1 MKSAGWTLL
10 VFSSLLL
17 AGCTVGPNFKR
28 PHASVP
34 SQWTVASTRGIST
47 KSPETDDWWS
57 SFQDPELNSLVER
70 SAKQNLD
77 LKLALERVQEAR
89 AARGVARS
97 GYFPSIDGAA
107 SATRNRQR
115 IIVPAGPQKSAVI
128 VPIEYN
134 NFQGG
139 FAASWELDVFGGIRR
154 SVQAATADMTA
165 AEENRRDV
173 LIILLGDVGRVYAQL
188 RGFQRRL
195 EIANKNIKTQQE
207 TLDLTSTRAKAG
219 LANELDVSRA
229 AAQLESTKAV
239 VPTLLSG
246 IDVSIHRLSV
256 LLAEEPGALRSELE
270 KTNPIPSAGPEVDV
284 GLPSDLLKRRPDIR
298 RSEAQL
304 AAATARIGEAK
315 ADLFPRFVLTGT
327 AGRQAAQLHDLTL
340 GAGNFFSVGPGI
352 SLPLFTG
359 GRIRSNIAV
368 QTSRQRE
375 AVIGYQSTVLNAL
388 EEVENALVSY
398 SQEQERRD
406 RLNDAVAHSQLAV
419 DLATE
424 QYKAGL
430 VDFLSVLD
438 AQRDLYAN
446 EDQLVQ
452 SQTSV
457 TTNLVGLYRALG
469 GGWNLGR
476 TVATSKSTPE
486 RVSSTAE
493 SPDQQK
499 RQEWIAALDK
509 TESLK
514 PRAVIAGHKRPG
526 NDDSP
531 KIIEETRQYIR
542 DFERLAM
549 QTTTAQELYDQML
562 KLYPDW
568 INRGA
573 LWTSVRAIKT

>member
-1 MKSAGWTLL
+1 M
-10 VFSSLLL
+10 
-17 AGCTVGPNFKR
+17 
-28 PHASVP
+28 
-34 SQWTVASTRGIST
+34 
-47 KSPETDDWWS
+47 
-57 SFQDPELNSLVER
+57 
-70 SAKQNLD
+70 
-77 LKLALERVQEAR
+77 
-89 AARGVARS
+89 
-97 GYFPSIDGAA
+97 
-107 SATRNRQR
+107 AT
-115 IIVPAGPQKSAVI
+115 
-128 VPIEYN
+128 
-134 NFQGG
+134 
-139 FAASWELDVFGGIRR
+139 
-154 SVQAATADMTA
+154 
-165 AEENRRDV
+165 
-173 LIILLGDVGRVYAQL
+173 
-188 RGFQRRL
+188 
-195 EIANKNIKTQQE
+195 
-207 TLDLTSTRAKAG
+207 
-219 LANELDVSRA
+219 ELDVSRA
-229 AAQLESTKAV
+229 AAQLESTKSV
-239 VPTLLSG
+239 VPSLISG

-256 LLAEEPGALRSELE
+256 LLGEEPGALRSELE
-270 KTNPIPSAGPEVDV
+270 KTSPIPSAGPEVDV

-340 GAGNFFSVGPGI
+340 GAGNFFSIGPVGPGI

-368 QTSRQRE
+368 QSSRQRE

-469 GGWNLGR
+469 GGWNRGR
-476 TVATSKSTPE
+476 TVATSKSNAV
-486 RVSSTAE
+486 RVLLHVVVRYFFFISGLTDRYGGNRA
-493 SPDQQK
+493 
-499 RQEWIAALDK
+499 RIAD
-509 TESLK
+509 
-514 PRAVIAGHKRPG
+514 
-526 NDDSP
+526 
-531 KIIEETRQYIR
+531 Y
-542 DFERLAM
+542 
-549 QTTTAQELYDQML
+549 
-562 KLYPDW
+562 
-568 INRGA
+568 
-573 LWTSVRAIKT
+573 

>member
-1 MKSAGWTLL
+1 MSPIAA
-10 VFSSLLL
+10 VFFLLLL
-17 AGCTVGPNFKR
+17 AGCAVGPNYKR
-28 PHASVP
+28 PQVTVP
-34 SQWTVASTRGIST
+34 NQWTVAPARGTST
-47 KSPETDDWWS
+47 KPPETDAWWS
-57 SFQDPELNSLVER
+57 SFRDTELDSLIARAVDR
-70 SAKQNLD
+70 NLD

-89 AARGVARS
+89 AASGIARS
-97 GYFPSIDGAA
+97 GYLPSVGANV
-107 SATRNRQR
+107 SATRLRGGFNQGVVRA
-115 IIVPAGPQKSAVI
+115 VPTSNDTNARPSLISPFETNV
-128 VPIEYN
+128 
-134 NFQGG
+134 FQGNLS
-139 FAASWELDVFGGIRR
+139 ASWELDVFGEIRR
-154 SVQAATADMTA
+154 GVQAATADIAA

-173 LIILLGDVGRVYAQL
+173 LVILLGDVGRVYAQL

-207 TLDLTSTRAKAG
+207 TLDLTTARAKAG
-219 LANELDVSRA
+219 LATELDVSRA

-256 LLAEEPGALRSELE
+256 LLGEEPGALRSELE

-315 ADLFPRFVLTGT
+315 ADLFPRFVLIGT

-340 GAGNFFSVGPGI
+340 GAGNFLSVGPGI

-368 QTSRQRE
+368 QNSRQRE

-476 TVATSKSTPE
+476 TVATSKSTP
-486 RVSSTAE
+486 
-493 SPDQQK
+493 
-499 RQEWIAALDK
+499 
-509 TESLK
+509 
-514 PRAVIAGHKRPG
+514 
-526 NDDSP
+526 
-531 KIIEETRQYIR
+531 
-542 DFERLAM
+542 
-549 QTTTAQELYDQML
+549 
-562 KLYPDW
+562 
-568 INRGA
+568 
-573 LWTSVRAIKT
+573 

>member
-1 MKSAGWTLL
+1 MRRLSWASFVIST
-10 VFSSLLL
+10 LLL
-17 AGCTVGPNFKR
+17 AGCAVGPNYKR
-28 PHASVP
+28 PQVAVP
-34 SQWTVASTRGIST
+34 RQWTVTAARGTAATPIE
-47 KSPETDDWWS
+47 KDDWWS

-115 IIVPAGPQKSAVI
+115 IILPAGPQKSAVI
-128 VPIEYN
+128 VPVEYN

-165 AEENRRDV
+165 AEEN
-173 LIILLGDVGRVYAQL
+173 
-188 RGFQRRL
+188 
-195 EIANKNIKTQQE
+195 
-207 TLDLTSTRAKAG
+207 LDLTSARAKAG

-239 VPTLLSG
+239 VPILLSG

-256 LLAEEPGALRSELE
+256 LLGEEPGALRSELE

-327 AGRQAAQLHDLTL
+327 AGRQATQLHDLTL

-438 AQRDLYAN
+438 AQRDLYAI

-469 GGWNLGR
+469 
-476 TVATSKSTPE
+476 S
-486 RVSSTAE
+486 
-493 SPDQQK
+493 
-499 RQEWIAALDK
+499 
-509 TESLK
+509 
-514 PRAVIAGHKRPG
+514 
-526 NDDSP
+526 
-531 KIIEETRQYIR
+531 
-542 DFERLAM
+542 
-549 QTTTAQELYDQML
+549 
-562 KLYPDW
+562 
-568 INRGA
+568 
-573 LWTSVRAIKT
+573 

>member
-1 MKSAGWTLL
+1 MRRPGLILL
-10 VFSSLLL
+10 VISIPMF
-17 AGCTVGPNFKR
+17 AGCAVGPNYKR
-28 PHASVP
+28 PQAAVP
-34 SQWTVASTRGIST
+34 TQWTVAPTRGTET
-47 KSPETDDWWS
+47 KSPETNEWWA

-70 SAKQNLD
+70 SANSNLD

-97 GYFPSIDGAA
+97 GYFPSIDGTA

-115 IIVPAGPQKSAVI
+115 VIAPVGPQNSPVI
-128 VPIEYN
+128 VPVEFN

-139 FAASWELDVFGGIRR
+139 LSASWELDVFGGVRR
-154 SVQAATADMTA
+154 SVQAAAADATA

-173 LIILLGDVGRVYAQL
+173 LVILLGDVGRVYAQL

-195 EIANKNIKTQQE
+195 EIANKNIKTQQD
-207 TLDLTSTRAKAG
+207 TLDLTSARAKAG
-219 LANELDVSRA
+219 LASELDVSRA
-229 AAQLESTKAV
+229 AAQLETTKAV

-256 LLAEEPGALRSELE
+256 LLGEEPGALRSELE
-270 KTNPIPSAGPEVDV
+270 KTSPIPSAGPQVDV

-327 AGRQAAQLHDLTL
+327 AGRQATQLHDLTL

-375 AVIGYQSTVLNAL
+375 ALIGYQSTVLNAL

-406 RLNDAVAHSQLAV
+406 RLNDAVAQSQSAV

-452 SQTSV
+452 SQKIASQEAVTS
-457 TTNLVGLYRALG
+457 
-469 GGWNLGR
+469 
-476 TVATSKSTPE
+476 
-486 RVSSTAE
+486 
-493 SPDQQK
+493 
-499 RQEWIAALDK
+499 
-509 TESLK
+509 
-514 PRAVIAGHKRPG
+514 
-526 NDDSP
+526 
-531 KIIEETRQYIR
+531 
-542 DFERLAM
+542 
-549 QTTTAQELYDQML
+549 
-562 KLYPDW
+562 
-568 INRGA
+568 
-573 LWTSVRAIKT
+573 